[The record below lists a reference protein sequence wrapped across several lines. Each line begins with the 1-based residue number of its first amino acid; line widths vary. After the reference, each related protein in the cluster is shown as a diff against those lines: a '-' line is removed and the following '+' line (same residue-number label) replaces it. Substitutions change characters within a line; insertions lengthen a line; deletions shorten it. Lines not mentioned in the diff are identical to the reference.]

1 MEDGLAEQERFRPT
15 FRGPGFCSMLIS
27 GGDVTPRRRL
37 WGWVNELQDFIPMG
51 RAENTIPTYSKS
63 QKSCFAP
70 VKN

>member
-1 MEDGLAEQERFRPT
+1 
-15 FRGPGFCSMLIS
+15 MLIS

-51 RAENTIPTYSKS
+51 RAKNTIPTYSKS